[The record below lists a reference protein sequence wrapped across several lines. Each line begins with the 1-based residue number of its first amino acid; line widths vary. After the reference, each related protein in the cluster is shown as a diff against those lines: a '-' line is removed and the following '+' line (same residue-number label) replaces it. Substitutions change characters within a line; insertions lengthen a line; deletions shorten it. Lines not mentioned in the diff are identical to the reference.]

1 MGPPWRPQYKTKN
14 MKRYTILINNKQV
27 AQVNQMTEVAKYLGC
42 SRQYIYLKLSKSTNN
57 SFIYKHNN
65 ITINDLLQ

>member
-1 MGPPWRPQYKTKN
+1 
-14 MKRYTILINNKQV
+14 MKRYTITINDKQV
-27 AQVNQMTEVAKYLGC
+27 AQFNQMTDVAKYLGC

-57 SFIYKHNN
+57 SFQLKKNN

>member
-1 MGPPWRPQYKTKN
+1 
-14 MKRYTILINNKQV
+14 MKRYTITINDKQV
-27 AQVNQMTEVAKYLGC
+27 AQFNQMTDVAKYLGC

-57 SFIYKHNN
+57 SFKLKKNN